1 MTSLT
6 HDTTATAAPS
16 RLGAGLGFALVS
28 ATTFGLSGALA
39 RGLLDSGWSAPAA
52 VTARIVIAALVL
64 VVPGALALRGRW
76 HLLSRNGGLVAAYG
90 VAAVAGAQLCYFYAV
105 SYLQVGV
112 ALLIEYTAPV
122 AVVVWLWLRHGHR
135 PHRLTVVGAAIAAV
149 GLVLVLDV
157 VSGADLNL
165 VGVAWGLGAM
175 VGAATYFVISADE
188 DNGLPGISLAAGGL
202 VVGGTVLGVAGLLGV
217 LPMRVSSER
226 VSYQGF
232 DVDVVGAGPGARAG
246 HGRHRLRHRDRG
258 GPAARVAAGVVRRP
272 HRGADGARLRLA
284 AARRAAPPDPAGRWP
299 AGARG
304 GRGGQAGGGV
314 VLTRGRAG
322 AGPRQRASC
331 RLRKTSRCS
340 RSRAAATGTASS
352 APMMPIRLPPRSAA
366 MTVTEPGMSTE
377 RFMIRG

>member
-6 HDTTATAAPS
+6 HDATPAVAPS

-28 ATTFGLSGALA
+28 ATTFGLSGPLA

-202 VVGGTVLGVAGLLGV
+202 VVGGTVLGVAGLIGV

-232 DVDVVGAGPGARAG
+232 DVEWWVPVLALGLVTAAIAYVTGIEAGRRLGSRLASFVALTEVLMALVFAWLLLGELPRPIQLAG
-246 HGRHRLRHRDRG
+246 GLL
-258 GPAARVAAGVVRRP
+258 VLAGVVVVKLGEGSSSPVVEPVPGPVSERP
-272 HRGADGARLRLA
+272 A
-284 AARRAAPPDPAGRWP
+284 A
-299 AGARG
+299 
-304 GRGGQAGGGV
+304 
-314 VLTRGRAG
+314 
-322 AGPRQRASC
+322 
-331 RLRKTSRCS
+331 
-340 RSRAAATGTASS
+340 
-352 APMMPIRLPPRSAA
+352 
-366 MTVTEPGMSTE
+366 
-377 RFMIRG
+377 

>member
-6 HDTTATAAPS
+6 HDTTPTVAPS

-165 VGVAWGLGAM
+165 VGVAWGARCDGRRR
-175 VGAATYFVISADE
+175 D
-188 DNGLPGISLAAGGL
+188 
-202 VVGGTVLGVAGLLGV
+202 VLRDLRRRGQRPARDQPRGRR
-217 LPMRVSSER
+217 PRR
-226 VSYQGF
+226 RRH
-232 DVDVVGAGPGARAG
+232 GAR
-246 HGRHRLRHRDRG
+246 GR
-258 GPAARVAAGVVRRP
+258 GP
-272 HRGADGARLRLA
+272 
-284 AARRAAPPDPAGRWP
+284 ARRAADAGVLASACPTRASTSTWWVPVLALGLVTAAIAYVTGIEAGRRLGSRLASFVALTEVLMALVFAWLLLGELP
-299 AGARG
+299 RPI
-304 GRGGQAGGGV
+304 QLAGGLLVLAGV
-314 VLTRGRAG
+314 VVVKLGEG
-322 AGPRQRASC
+322 SSSPVVEPVPGPVSERP
-331 RLRKTSRCS
+331 
-340 RSRAAATGTASS
+340 AA
-352 APMMPIRLPPRSAA
+352 
-366 MTVTEPGMSTE
+366 
-377 RFMIRG
+377 